1 MIDQSERNL
10 DGSGKKPL
18 LSAFLFLAAAA
29 AMIAAV
35 ACSKHDTDFG
45 SNSPLYTN
53 NAYVAFD
60 SAKPADTLRF
70 ASLNM
75 SIGFPVSQ
83 LLFTDMAD
91 TAIAYVVLD
100 SLVKRYQRT
109 LPSERIKAMAKII
122 VEHDLDVVGLQEVMS
137 FNKDGVKINDFLSE
151 LVDQIKVI
159 GGPAYQVIDNP
170 LNDTVLAGRLNG
182 KSISIAFH
190 EGNAMLIRPGLQI
203 LESASFM
210 YFTLLPIATEA
221 GSKSQRALQY
231 AKLRSSK
238 GIFWNVYNT
247 HLEVFQDISSSQAL
261 ELRRLVD
268 SVKIQNSAKED
279 GAPQIV
285 IGDFNV
291 NPNEDAH
298 TVMQEGGFKDTYD
311 TSATDPGFTC
321 CITASTLWDPKSH
334 FSNRRI
340 DFVFGRHM
348 VKVTEHRVLM
358 KDPIILASG
367 DSLLL
372 SDHRMVVTSI
382 VGQ

>member
-1 MIDQSERNL
+1 MIDRSQRNP
-10 DGSGKKPL
+10 DGPGKRPFL
-18 LSAFLFLAAAA
+18 LAFLVLSAAV
-29 AMIAAV
+29 MIAVA

-53 NAYVAFD
+53 DAYVAFD

-70 ASLNM
+70 CSLNM

-83 LLFTDMAD
+83 LLFTNMDD

-100 SLVKRYQRT
+100 SLFKRYQRT
-109 LPSERIKAMAKII
+109 LPGERIKGMARII
-122 VEHDLDVVGLQEVMS
+122 VDNKMDVVGMQEVMS
-137 FNKDGVKINDFLSE
+137 FNKDGVKINDFLTE
-151 LVDQIKVI
+151 LLAQIKAI

-170 LNDTVLAGRLNG
+170 LNDTVLTGRLDG
-182 KSISIAFH
+182 KSINIAFH

-203 LESASFM
+203 LDSASFM
-210 YFTLLPIATEA
+210 YFTLLPIATAA
-221 GSKSQRALQY
+221 GTKTQRALQY
-231 AKLRSSK
+231 AKIRSEK

-247 HLEVFQDISSSQAL
+247 HLEVFEDISSSQAL

-268 SVKIQNSAKED
+268 SVKIQNAAKQD

-291 NPNEDAH
+291 DPNTNAH
-298 TVMQEGGFKDTYD
+298 TVMREGGFMDTYD
-311 TSATDPGFTC
+311 TSATDTGFTC
-321 CITASTLWDPKSH
+321 CITASELWNPNAH
-334 FSNRRI
+334 FSKRRI
-340 DFVFGRHM
+340 DYVFGRHM

-358 KDPIILASG
+358 KDPIVLASG
-367 DSLLL
+367 EGLLL

>member
-1 MIDQSERNL
+1 MIDLYERIP
-10 DGSGKKPL
+10 GGPGKKTFLP
-18 LSAFLFLAAAA
+18 AFMVLAV
-29 AMIAAV
+29 IALIAV
-35 ACSKHDTDFG
+35 AACSKHDTDFG
-45 SNSPLYTN
+45 SDSPLYTN
-53 NAYVAFD
+53 DAYVAFD

-70 ASLNM
+70 GSLNM

-83 LLFTDMAD
+83 LLFTDMDD
-91 TAIAYVVLD
+91 TAIAFVVLD
-100 SLVKRYQRT
+100 SLFKRYQRT
-109 LPSERIKAMAKII
+109 LPGERIKGMAKII
-122 VEHDLDVVGLQEVMS
+122 VDNDFDVVGMQEVMS
-137 FNKDGVKINDFLSE
+137 FNKDGLKINDFLSE
-151 LVDQIKVI
+151 LVHQIKAI

-170 LNDTVLAGRLNG
+170 LNDTVLTGRLNG
-182 KSISIAFH
+182 KTISIAFH
-190 EGNAMLIRPGLQI
+190 EGNALLVRPGLQI
-203 LESASFM
+203 LESANFM
-210 YFTLLPIATEA
+210 YFTLLPIATNA
-221 GSKSQRALQY
+221 GTKTHRALQY
-231 AKLRSSK
+231 AKLRSAK

-247 HLEVFQDISSSQAL
+247 HLEVFEDISSSQAL

-311 TSATDPGFTC
+311 TTATDPGFTC
-321 CITASTLWDPKSH
+321 CITASTLWDTNSN
-334 FSNRRI
+334 FSKRRI

-348 VKVTEHRVLM
+348 VKVTEHRVVM

-367 DSLLL
+367 AGLLL
-372 SDHRMVVTSI
+372 SDHRMVLTSI

>member
-1 MIDQSERNL
+1 MIDLYERIP
-10 DGSGKKPL
+10 GGPGKKTL
-18 LSAFLFLAAAA
+18 LPAFMILAV
-29 AMIAAV
+29 IALIAV
-35 ACSKHDTDFG
+35 AACSKHDTDFG
-45 SNSPLYTN
+45 SDSPLYTN
-53 NAYVAFD
+53 DAYVAFD

-70 ASLNM
+70 GSLNM

-83 LLFTDMAD
+83 LLFTDMDD
-91 TAIAYVVLD
+91 TAIAFVVLD
-100 SLVKRYQRT
+100 SLFKRYQRT
-109 LPSERIKAMAKII
+109 LPGARIKGMAKII
-122 VEHDLDVVGLQEVMS
+122 VDNDFDVVGMQEVMS
-137 FNKDGVKINDFLSE
+137 FNKDGLKINDFLSE
-151 LVDQIKVI
+151 LVDQIKAF

-170 LNDTVLAGRLNG
+170 LNDTVLTGRLNG
-182 KSISIAFH
+182 KTISISFH
-190 EGNAMLIRPGLQI
+190 EGNALLVRPGLQI
-203 LESASFM
+203 LESANFM
-210 YFTLLPIATEA
+210 YFTLLPFATNA
-221 GSKSQRALQY
+221 GTKSQRALQY
-231 AKLRSSK
+231 AKLRSAK

-247 HLEVFQDISSSQAL
+247 HLEVFEDISSSQAL

-311 TSATDPGFTC
+311 TTATDPGLTC
-321 CITASTLWDPKSH
+321 CITASTLWDTNSN
-334 FSNRRI
+334 FSKRRI

-348 VKVTEHRVLM
+348 VKVTEHRVVM

-367 DSLLL
+367 AGLLL
-372 SDHRMVVTSI
+372 SDHRMVLTSI